1 MMKIAILVRAETADK
16 CTGKGCLKAFFAK
29 ADGFEIYKDISI
41 VELCGFFHSGG
52 NLDDKLNK
60 MKDSGVQ
67 VIHVSTCMRGKY
79 EGYAELVEKL
89 SADFD
94 VIGYSHGSAHGKTRD
109 TVSSTVKYL
118 CCENQKKDDF
128 DEVL

>member
-1 MMKIAILVRAETADK
+1 MKIAILIREETADK
-16 CTGKGCLKAFFAK
+16 CTGKGCLKAFFSRV
-29 ADGFEIYKDISI
+29 DGFEIYNNRSD

-52 NLDDKLNK
+52 ELDGKLNK
-60 MKDSGVQ
+60 MKDAGVQ

-94 VIGYSHGSAHGKTRD
+94 VIGYSHGSVQGKTRE
-109 TVSSTVKYL
+109 TVSSTGKYL
-118 CCENQKKDDF
+118 CCETQKDDDF
-128 DEVL
+128 DGIL